1 METLLFSRDGIYLT
15 IILVV
20 AHFVTCFFL
29 FYSWYAT
36 TRKCRK
42 KCNNVQLVVCILMQK
57 NRNKGPGTSREVL
70 GQEVLGPGTK
80 GPRT

>member
-1 METLLFSRDGIYLT
+1 MYFLQFLEVRRYVLDFCDTFYFLLGLLSELDHIF
-15 IILVV
+15 
-20 AHFVTCFFL
+20 
-29 FYSWYAT
+29 
-36 TRKCRK
+36 
-42 KCNNVQLVVCILMQK
+42 QCILMQK